1 MGKVGSVLVLV
12 RPDERVKTETKT
24 RGMLGAAVSVSCW
37 SSPPWRGRRVDRV
50 GSYGGMRK

>member
-37 SSPPWRGRRVDRV
+37 SSPPWRGRRVDRA